1 MINVKLKGNKG
12 ITLVT
17 LILAIVIM
25 LIISSILIYNA
36 STATKTKAL
45 NSMYNDINALTNK
58 IQIYYSRYG
67 EIPVIKELY
76 TNVDSVKYIN
86 QNDSDKY
93 FVIDLEALEN
103 VTLSYGKDYSKYK
116 QDAKSELT
124 DIYVIN
130 EQSHNIYYIKGVQ
143 VDEITY
149 YTIPGQYTKVDVPNV
164 SKKVQVGKKYYASM
178 ELAIESIP
186 NNEETS
192 IILLEDI
199 EETIII
205 PEEKIIKLELTNKT
219 ITGTLTNNGT
229 LTITGEGSINS
240 DGITITNNADL
251 TIESG
256 KITTS
261 SFADNANAIY
271 QVSGNLKVLSGTISN
286 TSEDR
291 NTDIG
296 RGIAI
301 RIVGGNT
308 KLLGGTISSKIGNTL
323 RIQGENAELTID
335 GAELTSKSVNSDM
348 LATIV
353 LIDTYNQVVT
363 LNSGKVINDAGGY
376 AVAVVKGTFN
386 KVGGIIEGDISGTIV
401 EK

>member
-1 MINVKLKGNKG
+1 MINAKLKENKG

-36 STATKTKAL
+36 STAAKTKAL
-45 NSMYNDINALTNK
+45 NNMYNDINALNNK
-58 IQIYYSRYG
+58 IQIYYSKYG
-67 EIPVIKELY
+67 EIPVIKEQY
-76 TNVDSVKYIN
+76 TNIDSIKSIN
-86 QNDSDKY
+86 QNDNDKY
-93 FVIDLEALEN
+93 YVIDLEILEN
-103 VTLSYGKDYSKYK
+103 VILSYGKDYQTYK
-116 QDAKSELT
+116 QQANIGLT

-143 VDEITY
+143 VDEATY
-149 YTIPGQYTKVDVPNV
+149 YTIPGEYTKVYVPDV
-164 SKKVQVGKKYYASM
+164 SKKVQIGKKYYASM
-178 ELAIESIP
+178 ELAIDEVP
-186 NNEETS
+186 NNIETTV
-192 IILLEDI
+192 ILLEDI

-205 PEEKIIKLELTNKT
+205 PEEKVIKLELTNKT
-219 ITGTLTNNGT
+219 IIGTITNNGI

-240 DGITITNNADL
+240 DGITITNNGEL

-256 KITTS
+256 NITTS

-271 QVSGNLKVLSGTISN
+271 QVSGDLKVLSGTVSN
-286 TSEDR
+286 TSEHR

-301 RIVGGNT
+301 RIVGGST
-308 KLLGGTISSKIGNTL
+308 KLLGGTISSKVGNTL

-335 GAELTSKSVNSDM
+335 GAELTSGSVNSDM

-353 LIDTYNQVVT
+353 LIDTYNQIVN

-386 KVGGIIEGDISGTIV
+386 KTGGVIEGSISGNIIE
-401 EK
+401 

>member
-1 MINVKLKGNKG
+1 MINAKLKENKG

-36 STATKTKAL
+36 DTATKTKAL
-45 NSMYNDINALTNK
+45 NSMYNDINSLTNK
-58 IQIYYSRYG
+58 IQIYYSKYE
-67 EIPVIKELY
+67 EIPIIKEEY
-76 TNVDSVKYIN
+76 TNVDSIKYIN
-86 QNDSDKY
+86 QNDNDKY
-93 FVIDLEALEN
+93 YVIDLEALEN
-103 VTLSYGKDYSKYK
+103 VTLSYGNDYSKYK
-116 QDAKSELT
+116 EGANSELT

-149 YTIPGQYTKVDVPNV
+149 YTIPGQYTKVDVPTV

-178 ELAIESIP
+178 ELAIKSIP

-192 IILLEDI
+192 LILLEDVK
-199 EETIII
+199 ETIII

-240 DGITITNNADL
+240 DSITITNNGDL

-256 KITTS
+256 NITTS

-271 QVSGNLKVLSGTISN
+271 QVSGNLKILSGTISN
-286 TSEDR
+286 TSEER

-301 RIVGGNT
+301 KIVGGST
-308 KLLGGTISSKIGNTL
+308 KLLGGTISSKVGNTL
-323 RIQGENAELTID
+323 RIQGENAELLID
-335 GAELTSKSVNSDM
+335 GAELTSGSVNSDM

-353 LIDTYNQVVT
+353 LIDTYNQIVT

-386 KVGGIIEGDISGTIV
+386 KTGGVIEGNVSGTIA
-401 EK
+401 E